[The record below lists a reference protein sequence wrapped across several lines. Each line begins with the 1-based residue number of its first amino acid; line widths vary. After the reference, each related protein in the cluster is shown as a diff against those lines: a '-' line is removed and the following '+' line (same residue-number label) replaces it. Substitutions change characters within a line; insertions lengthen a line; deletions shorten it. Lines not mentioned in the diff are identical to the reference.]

1 MGNCLTYFAH
11 PLLLSVRERLVV
23 MGLLVWALLSL
34 WNQYLLIASIVT
46 RHRYQRIKW
55 DPLTLI
61 PCWTFWASPPS
72 DEWQLL
78 YRDKLSDGTLT
89 SWKAAGDEGQHRLR
103 WIWNPDIRKWKAIRN
118 YCSPLLR
125 SAANGERQSREL
137 YISRSYVALA
147 LYVSAITL
155 SAPADFRQFMI
166 ARTFGFDQN
175 ASPEILFVS
184 PLFRVGERA

>member
-1 MGNCLTYFAH
+1 MANCVASFTY
-11 PLLLSVRERLVV
+11 PVLLPVKEWCAL
-23 MGLLVWALLSL
+23 MFFLVWALLSL
-34 WNQYLLIASIVT
+34 WNQYLLIVSIVKK
-46 RHRYQRIKW
+46 HRYQRIKW

-89 SWKAAGDEGQHRLR
+89 SWKAASEETQHRFR

-118 YCSPLLR
+118 FCSPLLR
-125 SAANGERQSREL
+125 SAARGEGQSKEL
-137 YISRSYVALA
+137 FVSRSYVALA
-147 LYVSAITL
+147 LYISAL
-155 SAPADFRQFMI
+155 GRSSQGEFRQFMI
-166 ARTFGFDQN
+166 ARTFGFDHE

-184 PLFRVGERA
+184 PLFRVEDKA